1 MRKKVWVNQ
10 GDIIL
15 LGLRDYQDD
24 KADVIHKYSP
34 EEARELKKLG
44 ELPTDVQVIDTDTTT
59 TEGDEMETV
68 KIEFAEV

>member
-15 LGLRDYQDD
+15 IGLRDYQDD
-24 KADVIHKYSP
+24 KGDVIHKYTP

-44 ELPTDVQVIDTDTTT
+44 ELPTDVKVIDTDQQT
-59 TEGDEMETV
+59 TEGDQMESV